1 MSFESGPDDSDRERL
16 TLKQAAERF
25 GLPIAT
31 LREEGARGRLTVYQ
45 IGKWFYTTPA
55 DVDQMVRRRRI
66 EFMANVCRRHAAAC
80 GRKAQRTDDPVVR
93 ELWIEREKCWANM
106 EESYTLSAQ
115 ISFPLNGESFHPK
128 LGLG

>member
-1 MSFESGPDDSDRERL
+1 MSFELGPDDSDRDRL

-31 LREEGARGRLTVYQ
+31 LREEAARGKLTIYR

-55 DVDQMVRRRRI
+55 DVSQMVRRRRI
-66 EFMANVCRRHAAAC
+66 EFMAHECRRHAAVC

-93 ELWIEREKCWANM
+93 EFWKQREECWANL
-106 EESYTLSAQ
+106 EQSYTLSAQ
-115 ISFPLNGESFHPK
+115 ISFPINAESFHPNLR
-128 LGLG
+128 LG